1 MRQQVS
7 NSRRCVDSVD
17 PPHRQDF
24 PHFGV
29 KLAQFFFT
37 GGFGVDCFIDTV
49 DTCRYT
55 TYVRLDRGTG
65 EPSPDLPPAA
75 DADGLVQTSDLRLKK
90 KAIDGDCAWRTPT
103 IIWVLIIEHL
113 PTNKY
118 NMLFQNLS
126 PIFLDKRIVWTTV

>member
-1 MRQQVS
+1 M
-7 NSRRCVDSVD
+7 
-17 PPHRQDF
+17 
-24 PHFGV
+24 
-29 KLAQFFFT
+29 
-37 GGFGVDCFIDTV
+37 DCFIDTV
-49 DTCRYT
+49 DTYVDT

-65 EPSPDLPPAA
+65 EPYPDLPPAA

-126 PIFLDKRIVWTTV
+126 PIFLDKRIV